1 MERVRPPENS
11 ISEFLAERESRNA
24 KILRSAKSSGDNELD
39 EEAYSKTLAEVQL
52 GVLHGPYSSMAALP
66 LQDVALVPRHGIWE
80 QHGGA
85 VERSCRCIDDMLV
98 GSRTALSGLSPPTD
112 RQIQMDWSRRSARCG
127 YVTRRRGLLVG
138 RAT

>member
-1 MERVRPPENS
+1 MERVRPPDNS
-11 ISEFLAERESRNA
+11 ISEFLAERKSRNA
-24 KILRSAKSSGDNELD
+24 KIFRSAKSSGDNDLN

-66 LQDVALVPRHGIWE
+66 LQDVALVPRRRVWE

-85 VERSCRCIDDMLV
+85 VESSFWCIDDMLV
-98 GSRTALSGLSPPTD
+98 GEQNSTVGTVSSHRPTD
-112 RQIQMDWSRRSARCG
+112 PDGLSRRSARCG
-127 YVTRRRGLLVG
+127 YVTRRRGLLFG